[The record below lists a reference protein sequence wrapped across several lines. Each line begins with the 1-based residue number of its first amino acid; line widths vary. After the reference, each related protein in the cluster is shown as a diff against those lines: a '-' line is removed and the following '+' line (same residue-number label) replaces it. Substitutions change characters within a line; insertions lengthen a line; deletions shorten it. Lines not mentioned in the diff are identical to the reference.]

1 MSPGVPRV
9 GRIRHAEVMTSALA
23 LLRGINVGG
32 NRKVPMAELRGC
44 VEAAGHSRVATLLNS
59 GNVVL
64 TLRDGADRQ
73 GADGPG
79 ADVHA
84 SLAAEVADGLR
95 ARLGFDVDVVVRTRA
110 EIDAVIAANP
120 FPEAARD
127 DPAHLVV
134 MFYATPVC
142 VDPAFDAAAYGR
154 ERAVWAGSDAY
165 LHYPDDI
172 GHSKLTP
179 VVLTRATG
187 QAGTGRNWRTVL
199 ALRELL
205 HDRD

>member
-1 MSPGVPRV
+1 VSPGVPGV
-9 GRIRHAEVMTSALA
+9 GRTRHAEVMTSALA

-64 TLRDGADRQ
+64 TLRDGADGQ
-73 GADGPG
+73 GV
-79 ADVHA
+79 DVHA
-84 SLAAEVADGLR
+84 SLAAEVTDGLR
-95 ARLGFDVDVVVRTRA
+95 ARLGLDVDVVVRTRA

-134 MFYATPVC
+134 MFYATPVR
-142 VDPAFDAAAYGR
+142 VAPSFDTAAYGR
-154 ERAVWAGSDAY
+154 ERVVWAGCDAY

-179 VVLTRATG
+179 AVLTRAAG

-199 ALRELL
+199 ALRDLL

>member
-1 MSPGVPRV
+1 VPGV
-9 GRIRHAEVMTSALA
+9 GRTDHAEVMTSAVA

-32 NRKVPMAELRGC
+32 NRRVPMAELRAT
-44 VEAAGHSRVATLLNS
+44 VEAAGHTRVATLLNS

-64 TLRDGADRQ
+64 MLRD

-84 SLAAEVADGLR
+84 NLAAEVADGLR
-95 ARLGFDVDVVVRTRA
+95 ARLGFDVDVVVRTRG

-134 MFYATPVC
+134 MFYATPVS
-142 VDPAFDAAAYGR
+142 VDPAFDVAAYGR

-172 GHSKLTP
+172 GHSRLTP
-179 VVLTRATG
+179 VALTRATG

-199 ALRELL
+199 ALRDLL
-205 HDRD
+205 HARD

>member
-1 MSPGVPRV
+1 
-9 GRIRHAEVMTSALA
+9 MTSAVA

-32 NRKVPMAELRGC
+32 NRKVPMAELRAV
-44 VEAAGHSRVATLLNS
+44 VEAAGHTRVATLLNS

-64 TLRDGADRQ
+64 TLRDGV
-73 GADGPG
+73 GGPG

-84 SLAAEVADGLR
+84 ILAAEVADGLR
-95 ARLGFDVDVVVRTRA
+95 TRLGLDIDVVVRTRA

-120 FPEAARD
+120 FPQAALD

-134 MFYATPVC
+134 MFYATPVR
-142 VDPAFDAAAYGR
+142 VDPAFDVAGYGR
-154 ERAVWAGSDAY
+154 ERIAWAGSDAY
-165 LHYPDDI
+165 AHYPDGI
-172 GHSKLTP
+172 GRSKLTP
-179 VVLTRATG
+179 DVLTRAAG

-199 ALRELL
+199 ALRDLL

>member
-1 MSPGVPRV
+1 
-9 GRIRHAEVMTSALA
+9 MTAAVA

-32 NRKVPMAELRGC
+32 NRRVPMAELRAT
-44 VEAAGHSRVATLLNS
+44 VEAAGHTRAATLLNS

-64 TLRDGADRQ
+64 VLRER
-73 GADGPG
+73 ADGPDT
-79 ADVHA
+79 DVHA

-95 ARLGFDVDVVVRTRA
+95 MRLGLDVDVVVRTRA
-110 EIDAVIAANP
+110 EIDATIAANP

-127 DPAHLVV
+127 DPAHLLV
-134 MFYATPVC
+134 MFYATPVS
-142 VDPAFDAAAYGR
+142 VDPAFDITSYGP
-154 ERAVWAGSDAY
+154 EKAVWAGTEVY

-172 GHSKLTP
+172 GHSRLTP
-179 VVLTRATG
+179 TVLARAAG

-199 ALRELL
+199 ALRDLL